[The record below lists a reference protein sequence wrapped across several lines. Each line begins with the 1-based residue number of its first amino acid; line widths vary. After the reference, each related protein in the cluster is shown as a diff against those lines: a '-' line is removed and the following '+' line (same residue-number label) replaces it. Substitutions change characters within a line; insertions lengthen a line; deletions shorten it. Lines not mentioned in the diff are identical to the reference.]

1 MPDRSPGSRGP
12 SGSYARAAA
21 SPASDNALFRSVKVE
36 RGVQCILRPGMTLE
50 KCTEAMEDLVGKG
63 GILATEEEFGKAVFY
78 LVNEELVHRALSR
91 GVTVD
96 NIFLPMEL
104 VTAPTQRIVLG
115 HVKPFIPN
123 EDLLPPLAR
132 LGQVR
137 SEITA
142 IRHKFKRRTL
152 RTLISFRRQVF
163 MQLEREDDVEGR
175 FTVRHE
181 GVDYQVYWSSE
192 RPRCHACREVGH
204 FRRDCPAA
212 RNPREPTS
220 GTSAA
225 ATSAPDPTPARAPA
239 PASDPAPARD
249 PAPAPHPAPTPVP
262 TSTVGSV
269 PAPLPVVQ
277 VGDGVES
284 VRSKKAKGKS
294 KHSKKRA
301 FEAAE
306 LTPISSEVERG
317 ARGGAQADGAMETE
331 GAAPSV
337 KPAPVCSSSVKR
349 RRERSRKRAGDV
361 DAGESQEGVGIRVGV
376 GSKPESS
383 DVATSPAVDGVVVQK
398 ACDRP
403 VCTNEAAL
411 EASTQDL
418 QVSASLEASVPNSV
432 RGDEAKL
439 SHSQHQAAY
448 ESLGPKVPG
457 SPLCLPPR
465 EDDILC
471 TSTPAINDLQGVP
484 GDCLSAVANVDEAD
498 ATVEQAGSTG
508 ERICLAGDSA
518 GGNLCITVCMQAASY
533 GVRLPDG
540 IMAAYPATLLQATAS
555 PSRLLTFIDPLLPL
569 SVLSKCLS
577 AYAGLEPAANSSSS
591 SSSCTSCTPDKV
603 DPLSAVRNDTAMILR
618 EIRLGA
624 SAWINS
630 LLETRRVGGRPDALR
645 KSCSE
650 AALSRP
656 CTSGSLLDSQHD
668 YVMSRTCEEE
678 SSPSSSEG
686 ELAAGVVDGSS
697 GAGPDLKLGAE
708 DEEEE
713 WTTGA
718 SKFPKGFQ
726 PLRSG
731 SGNIELRTSAIES
744 NPFMSPLLAPDHML
758 KGLPP
763 VHLVACAL
771 DPMLDDAVMFAR
783 RLRAVGQPVSLRV
796 IDDLPHGFLSL
807 APLCRETR
815 DASRLCVEKIRE
827 VLQDQSRPP
836 GHEADRL
843 RDGALEDR

>member
-1 MPDRSPGSRGP
+1 MASGGAAPGSEGRSTKVRPLAGSLTHTSSMDTKTMFLLLQSVIEDNVHFFQENP
-12 SGSYARAAA
+12 SETSRRFISAFSQIQEDTHGLQPLMLAFAGSLTAFDFDERTPANGYRSLMKVVRACVLHIVHKARYIAANRRSIFFRTSHNLMEIEA
-21 SPASDNALFRSVKVE
+21 YSSALRQLRALLYFAQKLLTESRQGNLFSDEE
-36 RGVQCILRPGMTLE
+36 RGLS
-50 KCTEAMEDLVGKG
+50 
-63 GILATEEEFGKAVFY
+63 EEFLRESNSMHKGCFY
-78 LVNEELVHRALSR
+78 GRCLGFQFTPSIRPFLQTISIGLVSFGENYRRRE
-91 GVTVD
+91 T
-96 NIFLPMEL
+96 
-104 VTAPTQRIVLG
+104 
-115 HVKPFIPN
+115 
-123 EDLLPPLAR
+123 R
-132 LGQVR
+132 LG
-137 SEITA
+137 I
-142 IRHKFKRRTL
+142 
-152 RTLISFRRQVF
+152 
-163 MQLEREDDVEGR
+163 
-175 FTVRHE
+175 
-181 GVDYQVYWSSE
+181 
-192 RPRCHACREVGH
+192 
-204 FRRDCPAA
+204 
-212 RNPREPTS
+212 
-220 GTSAA
+220 A
-225 ATSAPDPTPARAPA
+225 ATSIFTSGKYAIDPELRGAEFERLTQNLDVHFWKAFWNITETEIL
-239 PASDPAPARD
+239 ASLV
-249 PAPAPHPAPTPVP
+249 TL
-262 TSTVGSV
+262 TSTTVRVNKTLSI
-269 PAPLPVVQ
+269 PPNHFELPLLVDPNLTVTITPPVAHSGPGPVQ
-277 VGDGVES
+277 MRLISYELREGQES
-284 VRSKKAKGKS
+284 EELNRFCKP
-294 KHSKKRA
+294 
-301 FEAAE
+301 EAQNH
-306 LTPISSEVERG
+306 LDR
-317 ARGGAQADGAMETE
+317 RLKNKME
-331 GAAPSV
+331 P
-337 KPAPVCSSSVKR
+337 
-349 RRERSRKRAGDV
+349 RSRFLIVHFHGGGFVAHT
-361 DAGESQEGVGIRVGV
+361 
-376 GSKPESS
+376 SKSHEPYLRSWSHELASPILSIDYSLAPE
-383 DVATSPAVDGVVVQK
+383 APFP
-398 ACDRP
+398 R
-403 VCTNEAAL
+403 AL
-411 EASTQDL
+411 EDCFF
-418 QVSASLEASVPNSV
+418 
-432 RGDEAKL
+432 
-439 SHSQHQAAY
+439 AY
-448 ESLGPKVPG
+448 
-457 SPLCLPPR
+457 CW
-465 EDDILC
+465 
-471 TSTPAINDLQGVP
+471 
-484 GDCLSAVANVDEAD
+484 AVKNCHLL
-498 ATVEQAGSTG
+498 GSTG

-656 CTSGSLLDSQHD
+656 CTSGSPLDSQHD

-678 SSPSSSEG
+678 SSPSSSKG
-686 ELAAGVVDGSS
+686 ELAARVVDGSS
-697 GAGPDLKLGAE
+697 GAGPGLKLGAE

-827 VLQDQSRPP
+827 VLQDQSRAP

>member
-1 MPDRSPGSRGP
+1 MKFAILGSLMHTSSMDTRTMFLLLQSVIEDNVHFFQENPSEASRRFISAFSQIQEDTHGLQPLMLAFAGSLAAFDFDEQTPANGYRSLMKVVRACVLHIVHKARYIAANRRSIFFRTSHNLMEIEAYSSALRQLRALLYFAQKLLTESRQGNLF
-12 SGSYARAAA
+12 
-21 SPASDNALFRSVKVE
+21 SDEE
-36 RGVQCILRPGMTLE
+36 RGLS
-50 KCTEAMEDLVGKG
+50 
-63 GILATEEEFGKAVFY
+63 EEFLRESNSMHKGCFY
-78 LVNEELVHRALSR
+78 GRCLGFQFTPSIRPFLQTISIGLVSFGENYRRHE
-91 GVTVD
+91 T
-96 NIFLPMEL
+96 
-104 VTAPTQRIVLG
+104 
-115 HVKPFIPN
+115 
-123 EDLLPPLAR
+123 R
-132 LGQVR
+132 LG
-137 SEITA
+137 I
-142 IRHKFKRRTL
+142 
-152 RTLISFRRQVF
+152 
-163 MQLEREDDVEGR
+163 
-175 FTVRHE
+175 
-181 GVDYQVYWSSE
+181 
-192 RPRCHACREVGH
+192 
-204 FRRDCPAA
+204 
-212 RNPREPTS
+212 
-220 GTSAA
+220 A
-225 ATSAPDPTPARAPA
+225 ATSIFTSGKYAIDPELRGAEFERLTQNLDVHFWKAFWNITETEIL
-239 PASDPAPARD
+239 ASLV
-249 PAPAPHPAPTPVP
+249 TL
-262 TSTVGSV
+262 TSTTVRVNKTLSI
-269 PAPLPVVQ
+269 PPNHFELPLLVDPNLTVTITPPVAHSGPGPVQ
-277 VGDGVES
+277 MRLISYELREGQES
-284 VRSKKAKGKS
+284 EELNRFCKP
-294 KHSKKRA
+294 
-301 FEAAE
+301 EAQNH
-306 LTPISSEVERG
+306 LDR
-317 ARGGAQADGAMETE
+317 RLKNKME
-331 GAAPSV
+331 P
-337 KPAPVCSSSVKR
+337 
-349 RRERSRKRAGDV
+349 RSRFLIVHFHGGGFVAHT
-361 DAGESQEGVGIRVGV
+361 
-376 GSKPESS
+376 SKSHEPYLRSWSHELASPILSIDYSLAPE
-383 DVATSPAVDGVVVQK
+383 APFP
-398 ACDRP
+398 R
-403 VCTNEAAL
+403 AL
-411 EASTQDL
+411 EDCFF
-418 QVSASLEASVPNSV
+418 
-432 RGDEAKL
+432 
-439 SHSQHQAAY
+439 AY
-448 ESLGPKVPG
+448 
-457 SPLCLPPR
+457 CW
-465 EDDILC
+465 
-471 TSTPAINDLQGVP
+471 
-484 GDCLSAVANVDEAD
+484 AVKNCHLL
-498 ATVEQAGSTG
+498 GSTG

-630 LLETRRVGGRPDALR
+630 LLETRRVGGRPVALQWWACLRRPLNLLVLLLRLKRPVVSNCLASDALR